1 MGNLILDKGKWYVV
15 GTDGQRQEVSDADA
29 MQILRSMEGGGTNA
43 PTQSKPGIA
52 NAYEVY
58 KKGKGI
64 YDTANQISSLTG
76 SGSQVPAATG
86 GEFIGPMQPGIM
98 SQIGTGASEGFS
110 GLGTTGSMASY
121 AVPVASAA
129 GGAYLAYDLGK
140 DIHQNKIKKT
150 GRGYARGA
158 GQGAASGALIG
169 TAIMPGVGTAIGAGV
184 GALAGGL
191 GVAAGHE
198 GTKEA
203 QKRKWGE
210 LAEKGILVPEGL
222 STADQKSAGNTAKN
236 WSFEAARQKLLS
248 GENPDEF
255 VGVLGNF
262 ETFGNDWLGKYSD
275 DQRRAFAKRA
285 AGEGL
290 YNSKKGDIF
299 ISDADKAKKIMDE
312 VLGGTSPVVTQPV
325 TNLPGTIGKE
335 GLNELGAVAGVPT
348 TIVAPNAKGVSLL
361 PTTIPG
367 ASQSGAMW
375 GAPTVNDAR
384 IPGMLSQLQSYKTSR
399 GDSVVADAGSIKRWR
414 ESRGR

>member
-15 GTDGQRQEVSDADA
+15 GSDGQRQEVSDAEA
-29 MQILRSMEGGGTNA
+29 MQILRSMEGAGTNA
-43 PTQSKPGIA
+43 PSQSKPGMA

-58 KKGKGI
+58 KKGKGV
-64 YDTANQISSLTG
+64 YDAANQISSMMG

-86 GEFIGPMQPGIM
+86 SEFIGPMQPG
-98 SQIGTGASEGFS
+98 S
-110 GLGTTGSMASY
+110 GLGPTGGMASY
-121 AVPVASAA
+121 GAPIASAASAA

-169 TAIMPGVGTAIGAGV
+169 TAIMPGVGTLIGAGV
-184 GALAGGL
+184 GALAGGI

-222 STADQKSAGNTAKN
+222 STADQKSAGKTAKN

-285 AGEGL
+285 AAEGL

-312 VLGGTSPVVTQPV
+312 VLGGTSPIVTQPV

-348 TIVAPNAKGVSLL
+348 AIVAPNAKGVSLL

-375 GAPTVNDAR
+375 GAPTVTDAR